1 MIFALSNSY
10 DKFDDQVTIALVG
23 KYTILKDSY
32 ISVFK
37 ALKHAAFA
45 CGRQVNIYVSQHSYK
60 IHHKRYCQPVT
71 TNLHHFPCGS
81 ALKLITWNMK

>member
-1 MIFALSNSY
+1 MFILYTHITPILSNSY

-23 KYTILKDSY
+23 KYTVLKDSY

-45 CGRQVNIYVSQHSYK
+45 CGRQANICVSKLYIRFTKSNIVILLPRFYTAFYVVVH
-60 IHHKRYCQPVT
+60 
-71 TNLHHFPCGS
+71 
-81 ALKLITWNMK
+81 